1 MLHNGGVTDSG
12 SGHYG
17 AQPDLSLSKAAADW
31 LKSHLSPERARTV
44 VLRLEFHVRDG
55 QPVHALIPADRTRPS
70 DHVLHL
76 HGLTF
81 VIDPKTLELVRGSKI
96 DFDPED
102 PDAGIQVT
110 NPNIKIGDSDP
121 VAGG

>member
-1 MLHNGGVTDSG
+1 MPVESTSGAHN
-12 SGHYG
+12 
-17 AQPDLSLSKAAADW
+17 ARLDLTVSRAAAAW
-31 LKSHLSPERARTV
+31 LKSRLSPDRARTI

-55 QPVHALIPADRTRPS
+55 LPVHALIPGDRTRPS
-70 DHVLHL
+70 DHVFHL

-110 NPNIKIGDSDP
+110 NPNIKIGDNDP